1 VSNQRTD
8 LAIIGMSCANCA
20 KAVERAVSRVD
31 GVASADVNLA
41 AQSCAVRFDP
51 AVATV
56 QSLVGAVEAAGFR
69 AVPAQDDGEEERVAR
84 AADESLRWRRFLVG
98 VVFTLPLVILS
109 MSADAGVLEGGAW
122 LPWLMLALATPV
134 QWYSGWGFLSG
145 AVRALQARSANMD
158 VLVALGSL
166 VAWTWSVGV
175 VLLGVK
181 GHVLFET
188 AALIVTLVQLGKL
201 LEGRAR
207 GRASRALR
215 TLMELAPTVA
225 HLRSAPPDPGVA
237 DSGASLDRPE
247 SASAPARVSR
257 GNPSPPPAR
266 SGGNAADE
274 QDVPAAA
281 LRPGDVV
288 AVRPGERMPADGEIL
303 TGRSSVDESLLTG
316 EAMPVDKEPADRVFG
331 ATINGEGLLVVRITG
346 TGESTALARIVRLV
360 REAQAGRAPV
370 QRMADRVSAVFVPA
384 VAALAVLTFGA
395 WWAIGGDPVAAMVRM
410 VAVLVIA
417 CPCAL
422 GLATPTAILVGTG
435 RGARMGL
442 LFRGPEALEALSR
455 VGTVLLDKTGTLTAG
470 RPVLDEVRVVDGV
483 DPDQMLALAAGAES
497 ASGHPLGLAVVQGA
511 RARGLAIV
519 VPDEA
524 TVTPGQGV
532 AATVGGRK
540 VRVGKPGWAF
550 ADDVPGAADVAELVM
565 QLAVGGATT
574 VVVAVDGRAFGALA
588 LRDVEKVGA
597 AASVEA
603 LHRLGVRTAMI
614 TGDGKLAAQAT
625 ATRLG
630 IDHVLAGVLPEG
642 KADAVRA
649 ARAAGGSVAMVGDG
663 INDAPALAA
672 ADVGIAIGTGADV
685 AMEAADV
692 TLVGGDPAGVARA
705 IALSRGTMR
714 TIRQNLFWAF
724 AYNVALIPIAA
735 GVLAPFQGLPHWIRE
750 LNPALAAAA
759 MAFSS
764 VTVVLNSLVLGQRRI
779 PGLADADPGAC
790 RRSGVR

>member
-1 VSNQRTD
+1 MSNQRTD

-20 KAVERAVSRVD
+20 KAVERALSRVE

-41 AQSCAVRFDP
+41 AQSAAVRFDP

-56 QSLVGAVEAAGFR
+56 QSMVGAVEAAGFR

-84 AADESLRWRRFLVG
+84 AADESLRWRRFVVG
-98 VVFTLPLVILS
+98 AVFTLPLVTLS
-109 MSADAGVLEGGAW
+109 MSADAGILEGGAW
-122 LPWLMLALATPV
+122 LPWLMLALGTPV

-145 AVRALQARSANMD
+145 AVRALRARSANMD

-225 HLRSAPPDPGVA
+225 HLRSAAPGLDEADPGSVN
-237 DSGASLDRPE
+237 
-247 SASAPARVSR
+247 VVT
-257 GNPSPPPAR
+257 
-266 SGGNAADE
+266 E

-281 LRPGDVV
+281 LRSGDVV

-316 EAMPVDKEPADRVFG
+316 EAMPVDKEPTDRVFG

-497 ASGHPLGLAVVQGA
+497 ASGHPLGVAVVQGA

-532 AATVGGRK
+532 AAMVGGRK

-614 TGDGKLAAQAT
+614 TGDGRLAAQAT
-625 ATRLG
+625 ASRLG

-649 ARAAGGSVAMVGDG
+649 ARAEGGPVAMVGDG

-764 VTVVLNSLVLGQRRI
+764 VTVVLNSLLLGQRRI
-779 PGLADADPGAC
+779 PGLAEADPGAC